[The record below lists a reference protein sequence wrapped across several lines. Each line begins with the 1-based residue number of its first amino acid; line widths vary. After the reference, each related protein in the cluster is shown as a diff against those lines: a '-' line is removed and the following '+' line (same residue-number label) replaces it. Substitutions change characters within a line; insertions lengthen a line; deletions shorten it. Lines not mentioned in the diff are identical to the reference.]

1 MKEKN
6 NMNIVTQKNEYMA
19 IGDTKNIKQ
28 DNEVKGKV
36 IRKSQLARE
45 ILAKGKDKVRIIDIK
60 PDKADADRKR
70 SVFVF
75 EDTEDFQKIFSEIL
89 DGRKESKIDTLE
101 KEIAELKQKLS
112 EKERFYMDFIEI
124 PVIENIK
131 YKDVVLM
138 PEE

>member
-1 MKEKN
+1 
-6 NMNIVTQKNEYMA
+6 MNIVTQKNEYMA

-112 EKERFYMDFIEI
+112 EKE
-124 PVIENIK
+124 
-131 YKDVVLM
+131 
-138 PEE
+138 